1 MTGRPM
7 AARAGHDAAPLGS
20 RPLGAR
26 SQRRDEGF
34 TVGEVVITVMILS
47 IVLIIMFNFLTHAT
61 NVTARAEA
69 NSRAER
75 AAQLALREATT
86 ELRAMDPDTV
96 TTCTGAG
103 VPTSLSNCIR
113 FTINRNKTGLANCPR
128 TDVSV
133 MLHGTAPNRR
143 LRIDRQ
149 EYRNVNCSSPE
160 AMHTRHVVDEVSNTS
175 SEPLFTYYASDGSVL
190 NPASAGFTFAAVD
203 SLRVRL
209 FLDYR
214 NEAGRLEFRTVVAL
228 RNNNTR

>member
-1 MTGRPM
+1 MTDRPM
-7 AARAGHDAAPLGS
+7 T
-20 RPLGAR
+20 
-26 SQRRDEGF
+26 RRGDDGF

-69 NSRAER
+69 NSRAEQ

-96 TTCTGAG
+96 TTCSGAG
-103 VPTSLSNCIR
+103 VPTSLSDCIR
-113 FTINRNKTGLANCPR
+113 FTINRNSTGLANCPR

-133 MLHGTAPNRR
+133 MLYGTAPNRR
-143 LRIDRQ
+143 LRVDRQ

-160 AMHTRHVVDEVSNTS
+160 AKHTRYIADDVSNTS
-175 SEPLFTYYASDGSVL
+175 SESPFTYYAADGSVL
-190 NPASAGFTFAAVD
+190 NPAAAGFTFTGVD
-203 SLRVRL
+203 SLRLRL
-209 FLDYR
+209 FVDYR